1 MMLRK
6 ELNMFENLVE
16 KLRALDIDPVF
27 SMKETENNKVL
38 VVASLQDT
46 KLKKVLSRAYGG
58 DVEEA
63 LSNALVQV
71 VGERAQEIKLIQ
83 SLS

>member
-1 MMLRK
+1 
-6 ELNMFENLVE
+6 MFENLVE
-16 KLRALDIDPVF
+16 KLRSLDIDPVF
-27 SMKETENNKVL
+27 SMKEVEKNKVL

>member
-1 MMLRK
+1 
-6 ELNMFENLVE
+6 MFENLVQ
-16 KLRALDIDPVF
+16 KLRKLNIDPVF
-27 SMKETENNKVL
+27 SMKEVEKNKVL

>member
-1 MMLRK
+1 
-6 ELNMFENLVE
+6 MFENLVE

>member
-46 KLKKVLSRAYGG
+46 KLRKVLSRAYGG

>member
-1 MMLRK
+1 
-6 ELNMFENLVE
+6 MFENLVE

-27 SMKETENNKVL
+27 SMKETDNKVM

>member
-1 MMLRK
+1 MLRK
-6 ELNMFENLVE
+6 GLNMFENLVE

>member
-1 MMLRK
+1 
-6 ELNMFENLVE
+6 MFENLVE

-46 KLKKVLSRAYGG
+46 KLRKVLSRAYGG

>member
-1 MMLRK
+1 MLRK